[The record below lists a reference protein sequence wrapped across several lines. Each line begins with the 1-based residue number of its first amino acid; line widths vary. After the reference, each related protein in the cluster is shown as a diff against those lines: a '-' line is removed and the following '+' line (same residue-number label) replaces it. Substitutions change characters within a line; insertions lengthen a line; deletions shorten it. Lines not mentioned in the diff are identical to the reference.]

1 VLRSQKRK
9 GVCLMNKLSGR
20 NFMDLDDFT
29 REEIMLILETTRELK
44 LETKRGLFHP
54 YLKHKSLG
62 CIFDQPSTRTRI
74 SFELGIQQLGGY
86 VTYLKPGEI
95 HLGKKESI
103 YDTAKVLSRYFDAIM
118 IRWNNYQEMKELADA
133 ADVPVIN
140 GMTEKNHPCQAL
152 ADIYTVIEK
161 FHDLAGKKVV
171 FFGDRTQPA
180 HSLGVICSKLGLT
193 FVHCSPKKYAI
204 QPEYS
209 EIFDRNNRISG
220 GRYYHTDEIDKAC
233 AGAHVIYTD
242 VWWWIGQEQE
252 EEERRNLFAP
262 YQVTAEILSKC
273 DQNVIFEHCLPAM
286 RGVEVTDEVMDGP
299 HAAIYD
305 QAENR
310 LHTEK
315 AVMVL
320 IMS

>member
-1 VLRSQKRK
+1 MLNS
-9 GVCLMNKLSGR
+9 LSGR
-20 NFMDLDDFT
+20 DFMDLDDYS

-44 LETKRGLFHP
+44 LEAKRGLFHP

-103 YDTAKVLSRYFDAIM
+103 YDTAKVLSRFFDAIM
-118 IRWNNYQEMKELADA
+118 IRWNNYEEMKELADSA
-133 ADVPVIN
+133 TVPVIN

-152 ADIYTVIEK
+152 ADIYTVMEQ
-161 FHDLAGKKVV
+161 FNDLNGKKVV

-180 HSLGVICSKLGLT
+180 HSLGVICSKLGLN

-204 QPEYS
+204 LTDYS
-209 EIFDRNNRISG
+209 DIFHRNNQLSG
-220 GRYYHTDEIDKAC
+220 GTYMHTDNIDKAC
-233 AGAHVIYTD
+233 SGAHVIYTD
-242 VWWWIGQEQE
+242 VWWWIGQEE
-252 EEERRNLFAP
+252 EEDERRKLFAP
-262 YQVTAEILSKC
+262 FQVTSEIISKC
-273 DQNVIFEHCLPAM
+273 DKNVIFEHCLPAM
-286 RGVEVTDEVMDGP
+286 RGVEVTDEVMDSA
-299 HAAIYD
+299 HSVIYD

-310 LHTEK
+310 MHTEK
-315 AVMVL
+315 ALMVL
-320 IMS
+320 LMS

>member
-1 VLRSQKRK
+1 LNR
-9 GVCLMNKLSGR
+9 LSGR

-29 REEIMLILETTRELK
+29 GEEIMLILETTRDLK
-44 LETKRGLFHP
+44 LEVKRGYYHP
-54 YLKHKSLG
+54 YLQHKALG

-118 IRWNNYQEMKELADA
+118 IRWNDYNEMKELADA
-133 ADVPVIN
+133 SEVPVIN

-152 ADIYTVIEK
+152 ADIYTVMEK
-161 FHDLAGKKVV
+161 FNDLKGKKVV

-180 HSLGVICSKLGLT
+180 HSLGVICSKLGLD
-193 FVHCSPKKYAI
+193 FVHCCPEQYAI
-204 QPEYS
+204 LDDYKD
-209 EIFDRNNRISG
+209 IFDRNNQISG
-220 GRYYHTDEIDKAC
+220 GSYRHTADIDQAC
-233 AGAHVIYTD
+233 KGAHVVYTD
-242 VWWWIGQEQE
+242 VWWWIGQEAE
-252 EEERRNLFAP
+252 EAERRKLFAP
-262 YQVTAEILSKC
+262 YQVTPEILKKC
-273 DQNVIFEHCLPAM
+273 DKNVIFEHCLPAM
-286 RGVEVTDEVMDGP
+286 RGVEVTDQVMDGP
-299 HAAIYD
+299 HAVIYD

-310 LHTEK
+310 MHTEK

-320 IMS
+320 LLS

>member
-1 VLRSQKRK
+1 
-9 GVCLMNKLSGR
+9 MNSLSGR
-20 NFMDLDDFT
+20 NFMDLDDFS

-44 LETKRGLFHP
+44 LEAKRNLFHP

-103 YDTAKVLSRYFDAIM
+103 FDTAKVLSRFFDAIM
-118 IRWNNYQEMKELADA
+118 IRWNNYEEMKKLADSA
-133 ADVPVIN
+133 TVPVIN

-152 ADIYTVIEK
+152 ADIYTVMEQ
-161 FHDLAGKKVV
+161 FNDLNGKKVV

-180 HSLGVICSKLGLT
+180 HSLGVICSKLGLN

-204 QPEYS
+204 LADYS
-209 EIFDRNNRISG
+209 DIFNRNNRLSG
-220 GRYYHTDEIDKAC
+220 GNYMHTDDIDEAC
-233 AGAHVIYTD
+233 SGAHVIYTD
-242 VWWWIGQEQE
+242 VWWWIGQEDE
-252 EEERRNLFAP
+252 EVERRKLFAP
-262 YQVTAEILSKC
+262 YQVTADILAKC
-273 DQNVIFEHCLPAM
+273 DKNVIFEHCLPAM
-286 RGVEVTDEVMDGP
+286 RGVEVTDEVMDSTSSV
-299 HAAIYD
+299 IYD

-310 LHTEK
+310 MHTEK
-315 AVMVL
+315 ALMVL
-320 IMS
+320 LMS

>member
-1 VLRSQKRK
+1 
-9 GVCLMNKLSGR
+9 MNKLSGR

-29 REEIMLILETTRELK
+29 KEEIMLILETTRDLK
-44 LETKRGLFHP
+44 LETKRGKFYP
-54 YLKHKSLG
+54 YLKHKALG

-118 IRWNNYQEMKELADA
+118 IRWNDYAEMKELADS
-133 ADVPVIN
+133 ADIPVIN

-152 ADIYTVIEK
+152 ADIYTMMEK
-161 FHDLAGKKVV
+161 FADLNNKKVV

-180 HSLGVICSKLGLT
+180 HSLGVICSKLGLN
-193 FVHCSPKKYAI
+193 FVHCCPEKYAI
-204 QPEYS
+204 LPDYTEVL
-209 EIFDRNNRISG
+209 ERNNRLSG
-220 GRYYHTDEIDKAC
+220 GTYQHTADIDEAC
-233 AGAHVIYTD
+233 SGAHVVYTD
-242 VWWWIGQEQE
+242 VWWWIGQEEE
-252 EEERRNLFAP
+252 EEERRRLFAP
-262 YQVTAEILSKC
+262 YQVTAEILAKC
-273 DQNVIFEHCLPAM
+273 DDNVIFEHCLPAM

-299 HAAIYD
+299 HAVIYD

-310 LHTEK
+310 MHTEK

>member
-1 VLRSQKRK
+1 LNS
-9 GVCLMNKLSGR
+9 LSGR
-20 NFMDLDDFT
+20 NFMDLDDFS

-44 LETKRGLFHP
+44 LEAKRNLFHP

-103 YDTAKVLSRYFDAIM
+103 FDTAKVLSRFFDAIM
-118 IRWNNYQEMKELADA
+118 IRWNNYEEMKKLADSA
-133 ADVPVIN
+133 TVPVIN

-152 ADIYTVIEK
+152 ADIYTVMEQ
-161 FHDLAGKKVV
+161 FNDLNGKKVV

-180 HSLGVICSKLGLT
+180 HSLGVICSKLGLN

-204 QPEYS
+204 LADYS
-209 EIFDRNNRISG
+209 DIFNRNNRLSG
-220 GRYYHTDEIDKAC
+220 GNYMHTDDIDEAC
-233 AGAHVIYTD
+233 SGAHVIYTD
-242 VWWWIGQEQE
+242 VWWWIGQEDE
-252 EEERRNLFAP
+252 EVERRKLFAP
-262 YQVTAEILSKC
+262 YQVTADILAKC
-273 DQNVIFEHCLPAM
+273 DKNVIFEHCLPAM
-286 RGVEVTDEVMDGP
+286 RGVEVTDEVMDSTSSV
-299 HAAIYD
+299 IYD

-310 LHTEK
+310 MHTEK
-315 AVMVL
+315 ALMVL
-320 IMS
+320 LMS

>member
-1 VLRSQKRK
+1 
-9 GVCLMNKLSGR
+9 MNKLTGR

-44 LETKRGLFHP
+44 LEAKRGFFHP
-54 YLKHKSLG
+54 YLQHKALG

-118 IRWNNYQEMKELADA
+118 IRWNDYEEMKELADN

-152 ADIYTVIEK
+152 ADIYTVMEN
-161 FHDLAGKKVV
+161 FADLKDKKIV

-180 HSLGVICSKLGLT
+180 HSLGVICSKLGLH
-193 FVHCSPKKYAI
+193 FVHCCPEKYRI
-204 QPEYS
+204 LPEYS
-209 EIFDRNNRISG
+209 DVFDRNNRLSG
-220 GRYYHTDEIDKAC
+220 GTYKHTADIDEAC
-233 AGAHVIYTD
+233 QGAHVVYTD
-242 VWWWIGQEQE
+242 VWWWIGQEE
-252 EEERRNLFAP
+252 EEGERRKLFAP
-262 YQVTAEILSKC
+262 YQVTAKLLAKC
-273 DQNVIFEHCLPAM
+273 DKNVIFEHCLPAM

-299 HAAIYD
+299 HAVIYD

-315 AVMVL
+315 ALMVL
-320 IMS
+320 LIP

>member
-1 VLRSQKRK
+1 
-9 GVCLMNKLSGR
+9 MNKLTGR

-29 REEIMLILETTRELK
+29 REEIMLILETTKDLK
-44 LETKRGLFHP
+44 LEVKRGFFYP

-118 IRWNNYQEMKELADA
+118 IRWNNHDEMMQLADA
-133 ADVPVIN
+133 AEVPVIN

-161 FHDLAGKKVV
+161 FDSPYGKKIV
-171 FFGDRTQPA
+171 FCGDRTQPA
-180 HSLGVICSKLGLT
+180 HSLGLICSKLGLE
-193 FVHCSPKKYAI
+193 FVHCSPEKYAI
-204 QPEYS
+204 RDDYTS
-209 EIFDRNNRISG
+209 IFNKNNLISG
-220 GRYYHTDEIDKAC
+220 GNYYHTSDIDKAC
-233 AGAHVIYTD
+233 TGAHVIYTD

-252 EEERRNLFAP
+252 EDERKKLFAP
-262 YQVTAEILSKC
+262 YQVTREMLAKC
-273 DQNVIFEHCLPAM
+273 DKNVVFMHCLPAM
-286 RGVEVTDEVMDGP
+286 RGVEVTDEVMDGA
-299 HAAIYD
+299 HAVIYD

-310 LHTEK
+310 MHTEK
-315 AVMVL
+315 ALMVL
-320 IMS
+320 LMS